1 MTAVLLTDSFIETE
15 SCDGPRYTEKQ
26 PSRETDGVIMTKY
39 IPNFEL
45 PIRNLE
51 SWLGTIDDSM
61 DRIDPVQK
69 KVILEKFCSEKK
81 QRSLTDSTTKD
92 KLDEMWA
99 DPSNQKDM
107 KEWFGNYD
115 NNNPKMIGML
125 IFVIL
130 ICLIIGYMV
139 AKI

>member
-45 PIRNLE
+45 PVRNLK

-69 KVILEKFCSEKK
+69 KEILEKFCSEKK
-81 QRSLTDSTTKD
+81 QRSLTASTTKD

-99 DPSNQKDM
+99 DPNNQKDM
-107 KEWFGNYD
+107 KEWFDNT
-115 NNNPKMIGML
+115 NNNSKMIGIL

-130 ICLIIGYMV
+130 ICLLLGFMIG
-139 AKI
+139 KI